1 MDLQWAWP
9 ADLAD
14 LLYALQG
21 HVRQHVG
28 LDAAQEDVV
37 VHLVHH
43 LFLLQQKPSQA
54 SENPP
59 APLASPRT
67 TA

>member
-1 MDLQWAWP
+1 MDVQWAWP

-43 LFLLQQKPSQA
+43 LFLLQQRLSQA

-59 APLASPRT
+59 APPGSPRT
-67 TA
+67 IA